1 MTYPISLKKGG
12 EMNEKCCGNCA
23 RFIPDDHVP
32 GYGWCDEWAG
42 VRLSKGDTCHPY
54 VGRPKQDGKAKADRK
69 GETK

>member
-12 EMNEKCCGNCA
+12 EMNEKCG
-23 RFIPDDHVP
+23 R
-32 GYGWCDEWAG
+32 CDEWAG

-69 GETK
+69 GEMK